1 MCIYVYISESLCST
15 PEINPWDI
23 VSQLSFNKERK
34 KEWDI
39 MLNIAEIWGKG
50 RSKIFMILLFFW
62 WGIQGSD
69 RVNVLV
75 RQPVGGTVFYVS

>member
-1 MCIYVYISESLCST
+1 
-15 PEINPWDI
+15 
-23 VSQLSFNKERK
+23 
-34 KEWDI
+34 

-62 WGIQGSD
+62 WGIQDSD